1 VLTSKIHICCEPSMI
16 KELDKITGQRERS
29 KFIVEAINEK
39 IAKIKMKNIV
49 IECAGAWKIENHENF
64 RTIEDVVKEI
74 NEYRKDSDSRIKE
87 LYNE

>member
-1 VLTSKIHICCEPSMI
+1 MLTSKIHICCEPSLI
-16 KELDKITGQRERS
+16 KELDKITGERERS

-39 IAKIKMKNIV
+39 IAKVKMKNIV
-49 IECAGAWKIENHENF
+49 TECAGAWKIENHKNF

>member
-1 VLTSKIHICCEPSMI
+1 MLTGKIHICCDPSMI
-16 KELDKITGQRERS
+16 KELDKITGERERS

-39 IAKIKMKNIV
+39 IAKVKMKNIV
-49 IECAGAWKIENHENF
+49 TECAGAWKIENHENF

-87 LYNE
+87 LYYE

>member
-1 VLTSKIHICCEPSMI
+1 MI

-49 IECAGAWKIENHENF
+49 TECAGAWKIENHENF

-74 NEYRKDSDSRIKE
+74 NKYRKDSDSRIKE
-87 LYNE
+87 LYDE